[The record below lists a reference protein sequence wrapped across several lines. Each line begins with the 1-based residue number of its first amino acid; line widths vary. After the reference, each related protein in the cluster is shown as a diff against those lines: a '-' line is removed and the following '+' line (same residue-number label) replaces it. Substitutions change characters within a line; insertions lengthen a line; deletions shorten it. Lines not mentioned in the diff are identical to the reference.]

1 MMTPRPAAI
10 KTTMKPMMSD
20 TRPPYMR
27 RVSMSMPFPS
37 VPSQCSAEGLA
48 YRS

>member
-1 MMTPRPAAI
+1 MMTPRPAAM

-27 RVSMSMPFPS
+27 AREHVHA
-37 VPSQCSAEGLA
+37 VAVGAEQCSALGLA
-48 YRS
+48 